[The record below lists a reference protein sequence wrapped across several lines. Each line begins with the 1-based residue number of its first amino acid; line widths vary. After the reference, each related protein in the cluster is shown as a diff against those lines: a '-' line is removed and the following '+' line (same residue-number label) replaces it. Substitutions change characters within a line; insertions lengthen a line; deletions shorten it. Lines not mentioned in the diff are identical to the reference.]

1 MSSLAKAIAAALGKL
16 PQLTSLTLNLDGN
29 SVGASGAKAIEA
41 ARRQV
46 RLNLA
51 LARLEGAEH
60 TNNANG
66 REERDQPGE
75 GSTDKAEERE
85 EKREE
90 RVEKSEAEG
99 EKSREKRD
107 ERRDKRDDTREKR
120 DERGEERREKG
131 ASERIEERRKGG
143 K

>member
-1 MSSLAKAIAAALGKL
+1 MLPRVQCGAQALAAALGKLPQLTSLVLQLERNSIGDSGAKAIAAALGKL

-51 LARLEGAEH
+51 LARLEAAEH

-75 GSTDKAEERE
+75 RREISRERGVRTRQKRDKRR
-85 EKREE
+85 EKRE
-90 RVEKSEAEG
+90 
-99 EKSREKRD
+99 
-107 ERRDKRDDTREKR
+107 
-120 DERGEERREKG
+120 
-131 ASERIEERRKGG
+131 
-143 K
+143 